1 MISNVHRALVRNR
14 ENDVVE
20 RINLSV
26 DEGVG
31 DLLSELAGGER
42 KRGQWLSDL
51 VRAMHEAGQRVH
63 VSDVEQMKMALA
75 GIIGQQKMLEAR
87 VMRLERK
94 TGMIGDE

>member
-1 MISNVHRALVRNR
+1 
-14 ENDVVE
+14 VVE

-31 DLLSELAGGER
+31 DLLSDLAGGER

-63 VSDVEQMKMALA
+63 VSDIEQVKLA
-75 GIIGQQKMLEAR
+75 FSGLLGQQKQLEGR
-87 VMRLERK
+87 VIQLERQVSALMASG
-94 TGMIGDE
+94 TD